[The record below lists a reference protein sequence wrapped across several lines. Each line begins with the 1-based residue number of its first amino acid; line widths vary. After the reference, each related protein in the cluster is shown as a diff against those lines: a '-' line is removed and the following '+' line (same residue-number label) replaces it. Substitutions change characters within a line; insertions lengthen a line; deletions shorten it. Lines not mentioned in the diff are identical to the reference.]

1 MGSQASPAGSIQSA
15 ADTTT
20 PAATAARPEAEL
32 SAIQSRKQQQS
43 LFQLRQ
49 SVPFHQGL
57 SSTQEIFPRANIQPE

>member
-20 PAATAARPEAEL
+20 PAATAARPKAEL
-32 SAIQSRKQQQS
+32 STIQLRKQQQS

-49 SVPFHQGL
+49 LIPFHPRL
-57 SSTQEIFPRANIQPE
+57 SSTQEIFPRANI